1 MSQANVE
8 KIPAPIALPIKPCT
22 HNALRQQVSH
32 SVRQG
37 KGPSIPA
44 TASHRDRL
52 GVSTRT
58 RRVPGAFAEPIY
70 SPSKIPLRILGAK
83 LGSPSTY
90 KWNPTKSCTSV
101 RASLSKIPMPMKGHA
116 SNSYGGLSTI
126 FSSTIGQVVDSPV
139 KLNSTYGIRILSLRI
154 PPPTPGSVV
163 NIPDSTS
170 PISPTMR
177 SQNNPTRLG
186 VWRDMDRWNREA
198 TKSQIA
204 PSKTRNLL
212 ANVTTN
218 HRSALS
224 PKAAIVSAGGY
235 PRKGGPKVSPQRARK
250 TSWASPIN
258 KSDAGTTNK
267 PPLRPLGKEN
277 GLR

>member
-116 SNSYGGLSTI
+116 I
-126 FSSTIGQVVDSPV
+126 
-139 KLNSTYGIRILSLRI
+139 KLNLWH
-154 PPPTPGSVV
+154 PHSV
-163 NIPDSTS
+163 TE
-170 PISPTMR
+170 
-177 SQNNPTRLG
+177 NPSAHTRLCG
-186 VWRDMDRWNREA
+186 QYTRLD
-198 TKSQIA
+198 KSHF
-204 PSKTRNLL
+204 PNY
-212 ANVTTN
+212 
-218 HRSALS
+218 
-224 PKAAIVSAGGY
+224 AGGEGAISVDH
-235 PRKGGPKVSPQRARK
+235 KSH
-250 TSWASPIN
+250 PIG
-258 KSDAGTTNK
+258 A
-267 PPLRPLGKEN
+267 
-277 GLR
+277 